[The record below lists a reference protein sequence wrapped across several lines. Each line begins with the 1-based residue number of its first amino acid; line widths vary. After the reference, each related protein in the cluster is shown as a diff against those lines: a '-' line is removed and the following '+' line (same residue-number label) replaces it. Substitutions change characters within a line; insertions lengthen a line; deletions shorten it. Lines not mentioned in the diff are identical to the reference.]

1 MMRKKKYIVH
11 LSNKERHELN
21 TFVSRGKK
29 SAREITRA
37 RILLLADEGKTD
49 QEIMD
54 LLGLS
59 RPTISSLRKKY
70 SERHDEP
77 ILDVLKDEPRSGR
90 PVKID
95 TRVEANITVI
105 ACSDPP
111 DGSAKWTL
119 RMMADHL
126 VKLEV
131 IESIS
136 HESVR
141 VALKKTS

>member
-1 MMRKKKYIVH
+1 MPKKKYVVH
-11 LSNKERHELN
+11 LSKKERHELN
-21 TFVSRGKK
+21 TFVSHGKK

-37 RILLLADEGKTD
+37 RILLLADEGKSD

-54 LLGLS
+54 LLGPS
-59 RPTISSLRKKY
+59 RPTIWSLRKKY
-70 SERHDEP
+70 AERRDEP

-95 TRVEANITVI
+95 TRVEANLSVI

-119 RMMADHL
+119 RMLADRL

-131 IESIS
+131 IDSIS
-136 HESVR
+136 YESVR
-141 VALKKTS
+141 VALKKTG